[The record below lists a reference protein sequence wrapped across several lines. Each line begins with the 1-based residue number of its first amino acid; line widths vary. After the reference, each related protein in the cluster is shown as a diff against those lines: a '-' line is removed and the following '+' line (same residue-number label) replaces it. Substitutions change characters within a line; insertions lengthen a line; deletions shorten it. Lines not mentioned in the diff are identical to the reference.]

1 MGANR
6 TDKEF
11 DDLLRKRF
19 EGHSIGPD
27 RALWEGIN
35 TRLYQK
41 RIDSNIHRVKQLRI
55 AISAVAAILT
65 GVVVYSIF
73 KTTDN
78 KPDIQITSEI
88 PVTRP
93 SSENVDKI
101 ETMKQNNLQD
111 EEPVRNLI
119 KSTHEK
125 INPESIKGKKEI
137 IKETLAIDDRL
148 SDQVVDSSSIQ
159 PGVMTASE
167 FHDTLTLLNADIQPI
182 VDSILPDQRQSH
194 SSKINEH
201 LASVLP
207 GSLIS
212 DMNVTKDT
220 MGIVENTIIP
230 VPEKSSQNTIK
241 FPEVQQSFDQVGKLT
256 LTDTQIKH
264 TCFFI
269 EAFVMPEFSYRALL
283 TNPKYIVPDYDIA
296 YFNKTEKSDFTFS
309 AGISGGFRMSDKLI
323 LKSGVFYSRYSF
335 KFRTEA
341 FYLLNTSTGGN
352 LVYTSSGP
360 VTISLLSS
368 DTLSNESFIKSS
380 IKFSYVNIPVIV
392 ELHLRYNYFINLGI
406 NLNMLACQNMNWQAE
421 DYDGNFTETVADPIE
436 GIEFGG
442 MSMIIGLGKEK
453 YITRQLSVLI
463 NPSVRIN
470 LTSINNT
477 SPVKSY
483 PYSWGLN
490 AGLRYYFD

>member
-1 MGANR
+1 
-6 TDKEF
+6 
-11 DDLLRKRF
+11 
-19 EGHSIGPD
+19 
-27 RALWEGIN
+27 
-35 TRLYQK
+35 
-41 RIDSNIHRVKQLRI
+41 
-55 AISAVAAILT
+55 
-65 GVVVYSIF
+65 
-73 KTTDN
+73 
-78 KPDIQITSEI
+78 
-88 PVTRP
+88 
-93 SSENVDKI
+93 
-101 ETMKQNNLQD
+101 
-111 EEPVRNLI
+111 
-119 KSTHEK
+119 
-125 INPESIKGKKEI
+125 
-137 IKETLAIDDRL
+137 
-148 SDQVVDSSSIQ
+148 
-159 PGVMTASE
+159 
-167 FHDTLTLLNADIQPI
+167 LLNADIQPI